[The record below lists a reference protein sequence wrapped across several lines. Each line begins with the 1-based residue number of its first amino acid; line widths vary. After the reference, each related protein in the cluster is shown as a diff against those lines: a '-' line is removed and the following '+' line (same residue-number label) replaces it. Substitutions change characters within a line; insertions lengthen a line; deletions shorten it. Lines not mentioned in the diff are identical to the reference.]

1 MNKKLLFAASVML
14 ALVACRGGRQP
25 MTPVEEE
32 DIEYRPLVTDSAAID
47 SIAYSGLVDNE
58 AALEVPDIPQDKDV
72 NMNASDV
79 EITDIMSGGNVEEI
93 KK

>member
-32 DIEYRPLVTDSAAID
+32 NIEYRPLVTDSAAID
-47 SIAYSGLVDNE
+47 SIANSGLVDNE
-58 AALEVPDIPQDKDV
+58 AALEVPDIPQDKNVD
-72 NMNASDV
+72 MNASDA
-79 EITDIMSGGNVEEI
+79 EIMDIMSGGGDGDI
-93 KK
+93 KE